1 VSSNIG
7 ASKIALTLGSER
19 YYEGLRAFGIG
30 SRTGID
36 LPGEAGGLLSKPSGW
51 KEIDLANHGFG
62 QGVAVTPIQLAVAY
76 AAIANGGNIV
86 RPYVVKAAYDAEGKT
101 IFTHTPQ
108 VMRRAI
114 APNIAHQ
121 MNLLL
126 RNVVMSDGGTA
137 AKARVDGFIVAG
149 KTGTA
154 QMVNPENGTYY
165 QNRHVSSFVGFLPAD
180 DPRLLI
186 LVALYDVGHE
196 HFGGLIAA
204 PVFSEI
210 AQGAVR
216 DLNITAP
223 GEPTD
228 TASMIPMPDFGK
240 DSHGKTPTTT
250 AEDPDDYLP
259 VLTGSKL
266 TRATPNFSGLSL
278 RRAMELARVSRVN
291 VDVHG
296 GGYVVAQEPSAGA
309 PLNHATVK
317 LTLAAIVADSGA
329 ETAAES
335 GVVPASYFSGGGVS
349 PVRRK

>member
-1 VSSNIG
+1 
-7 ASKIALTLGSER
+7 
-19 YYEGLRAFGIG
+19 
-30 SRTGID
+30 
-36 LPGEAGGLLSKPSGW
+36 
-51 KEIDLANHGFG
+51 
-62 QGVAVTPIQLAVAY
+62 
-76 AAIANGGNIV
+76 
-86 RPYVVKAAYDAEGKT
+86 
-101 IFTHTPQ
+101 
-108 VMRRAI
+108 
-114 APNIAHQ
+114 

-186 LVALYDVGHE
+186 LVALYDVGHD

-223 GEPTD
+223 NPKY
-228 TASMIPMPDFGK
+228 ASAGIIPMPEFGR
-240 DSHGKTPTTT
+240 DSDGKNLTGTS
-250 AEDPDDYLP
+250 ADVDDYLP

-266 TRATPNFSGLSL
+266 TRATPNFAGLSL

-296 GGYVVAQEPSAGA
+296 GGYVVAQEPGAGA

-317 LTLAAIVADSGA
+317 LTLAPIVADIGA

-335 GVVPASYFSGGGVS
+335 DVVPASYFGHGDEAVK
-349 PVRRK
+349 RK

>member
-1 VSSNIG
+1 
-7 ASKIALTLGSER
+7 
-19 YYEGLRAFGIG
+19 
-30 SRTGID
+30 
-36 LPGEAGGLLSKPSGW
+36 
-51 KEIDLANHGFG
+51 
-62 QGVAVTPIQLAVAY
+62 
-76 AAIANGGNIV
+76 
-86 RPYVVKAAYDAEGKT
+86 
-101 IFTHTPQ
+101 
-108 VMRRAI
+108 MRRAI
-114 APNIAHQ
+114 APDIAHQ

-186 LVALYDVGHE
+186 LVVLYDVGHE

-223 GEPTD
+223 SQPYD

-240 DSHGKTPTTT
+240 DSAARKSGRRERAA
-250 AEDPDDYLP
+250 AEVDDYLP

-266 TRATPNFSGLSL
+266 TRATPEFRGTESQARDGAGANLARQRRCAWRRL
-278 RRAMELARVSRVN
+278 RRRA
-291 VDVHG
+291 G
-296 GGYVVAQEPSAGA
+296 AGA
-309 PLNHATVK
+309 PALRS
-317 LTLAAIVADSGA
+317 II
-329 ETAAES
+329 
-335 GVVPASYFSGGGVS
+335 
-349 PVRRK
+349 RR

>member
-1 VSSNIG
+1 
-7 ASKIALTLGSER
+7 LTLGSDR
-19 YYEGLRAFGIG
+19 YHEGLLAFGIG
-30 SRTGID
+30 ARTGID
-36 LPGEAGGLLSKPSGW
+36 LPGEAAGMLSKASGW

-76 AAIANGGNIV
+76 AAIANGGNII
-86 RPYVVKAAYDAEGKT
+86 RPYVVRAAYGADGRALL
-101 IFTHTPQ
+101 THTPQ

-114 APNIAHQ
+114 APDIAHQ

-223 GEPTD
+223 SQPYD

-240 DSHGKTPTTT
+240 DSAGRNSDLKSAA
-250 AEDPDDYLP
+250 AEVDDYLP

-266 TRATPNFSGLSL
+266 TRATPNFAGLSL
-278 RRAMELARVSRVN
+278 RRAMELARISRVN

-296 GGYVVAQEPSAGA
+296 GGYVVAQEPRAGA
-309 PLNHATVK
+309 ALNHSTVK
-317 LTLAAIVADSGA
+317 LTLAPIVADREAGA
-329 ETAAES
+329 ASDS
-335 GVVPASYFSGGGVS
+335 GVVPASYFSGGGLAG
-349 PVRRK
+349 RK

>member
-1 VSSNIG
+1 MRRG
-7 ASKIALTLGSER
+7 R
-19 YYEGLRAFGIG
+19 RF
-30 SRTGID
+30 
-36 LPGEAGGLLSKPSGW
+36 
-51 KEIDLANHGFG
+51 
-62 QGVAVTPIQLAVAY
+62 
-76 AAIANGGNIV
+76 
-86 RPYVVKAAYDAEGKT
+86 
-101 IFTHTPQ
+101 FTHTPQ

-114 APNIAHQ
+114 APEIAHQ

-186 LVALYDVGHE
+186 LVVLYDVGHE

-223 GEPTD
+223 KSAVRYREHDPDAGFRQRLRAAKLLPRRPR
-228 TASMIPMPDFGK
+228 IPMTICPC
-240 DSHGKTPTTT
+240 
-250 AEDPDDYLP
+250 
-259 VLTGSKL
+259 
-266 TRATPNFSGLSL
+266 
-278 RRAMELARVSRVN
+278 
-291 VDVHG
+291 
-296 GGYVVAQEPSAGA
+296 
-309 PLNHATVK
+309 
-317 LTLAAIVADSGA
+317 
-329 ETAAES
+329 
-335 GVVPASYFSGGGVS
+335 
-349 PVRRK
+349 

>member
-1 VSSNIG
+1 
-7 ASKIALTLGSER
+7 
-19 YYEGLRAFGIG
+19 
-30 SRTGID
+30 
-36 LPGEAGGLLSKPSGW
+36 
-51 KEIDLANHGFG
+51 
-62 QGVAVTPIQLAVAY
+62 VAVTPIQLAVAY
-76 AAIANGGNIV
+76 AAIANGGNII
-86 RPYVVKAAYDAEGKT
+86 RPYVVKAAYDAEGRA
-101 IFTHTPQ
+101 ILTHTPQ

-114 APNIAHQ
+114 APEIAHQ

-154 QMVNPENGTYY
+154 QMVNPENGAYF

-186 LVALYDVGHE
+186 LVALYDVGHD

-223 GEPTD
+223 GQPYD
-228 TASMIPMPDFGK
+228 AASMIPLPDFGK
-240 DSHGKTPTTT
+240 DSHGKDAT
-250 AEDPDDYLP
+250 AAAAAVDDYIP

-266 TRATPNFSGLSL
+266 RRATPNFAGLSL

-291 VDVHG
+291 VEVHG
-296 GGYVVAQEPSAGA
+296 GGYVIGQEPGAGA

-317 LTLAAIVADSGA
+317 LTLAPIVADGGA
-329 ETAAES
+329 QGTVAK
-335 GVVPASYFSGGGVS
+335 GGIVPASYF
-349 PVRRK
+349 RR

>member
-1 VSSNIG
+1 M
-7 ASKIALTLGSER
+7 
-19 YYEGLRAFGIG
+19 
-30 SRTGID
+30 
-36 LPGEAGGLLSKPSGW
+36 LSKPSGW

-62 QGVAVTPIQLAVAY
+62 QGVAVTPMQLAVAY

-86 RPYVVKAAYDAEGKT
+86 RPYVVKSATDAEGRALL
-101 IFTHTPQ
+101 THTPQ
-108 VMRRAI
+108 VINRAI
-114 APNIAHQ
+114 APDVAHQ

-126 RNVVMSDGGTA
+126 REVVMSDDGTA

-154 QMVNPENGTYY
+154 QMVNPENGTYF

-186 LVALYDVGHE
+186 LVVLYDVGHE
-196 HFGGLIAA
+196 HFGGLVAA

-223 GEPTD
+223 AQPYD
-228 TASMIPMPDFGK
+228 AASVVPVAMGADAAGQ
-240 DSHGKTPTTT
+240 SATPAT
-250 AEDPDDYLP
+250 AEADDYLP

-278 RRAMELARVSRVN
+278 RSAIDLARVSRVN

-296 GGYVVAQEPSAGA
+296 AGYVVAQEPAAGSA
-309 PLNHATVK
+309 LNHSTIK
-317 LTLAAIVADSGA
+317 LTLATSNESRIVK
-329 ETAAES
+329 
-335 GVVPASYFSGGGVS
+335 ASYSGYGKG
-349 PVRRK
+349 PAGRK